1 METIVLV
8 LMILVCFSFMLKQS
22 FRKLLS
28 VGVIALV
35 AALFSGLMWPVA
47 IEQSRSQIEAWLAN
61 PQLMLDTSV
70 VLSVEVALQ
79 MAFCIMAVN
88 IQTEGHIKRWRL
100 TVYKLLRWF
109 PGVLIFPVLF
119 SALVYAVFSF
129 PGYSFPAVAWSLAA
143 AVLIIIPAG
152 SWLIRKTLPEKEI
165 RLELLF
171 IANALIGIFGIVA
184 TVNGRTAVE
193 GIAEV
198 HWGALAGI
206 AGMTLGGL
214 ISGWIY
220 YLLKN
225 RYINNRQIK
234 G

>member
-35 AALFSGLMWPVA
+35 AALFTGLMWPVA

-88 IQTEGHIKRWRL
+88 IT
-100 TVYKLLRWF
+100 YNS
-109 PGVLIFPVLF
+109 LILAEF
-119 SALVYAVFSF
+119 
-129 PGYSFPAVAWSLAA
+129 GY
-143 AVLIIIPAG
+143 
-152 SWLIRKTLPEKEI
+152 
-165 RLELLF
+165 
-171 IANALIGIFGIVA
+171 
-184 TVNGRTAVE
+184 
-193 GIAEV
+193 
-198 HWGALAGI
+198 
-206 AGMTLGGL
+206 
-214 ISGWIY
+214 
-220 YLLKN
+220 
-225 RYINNRQIK
+225 Q
-234 G
+234 

>member
-1 METIVLV
+1 METVVLV
-8 LMILVCFSFMLKQS
+8 LMLLVCFNFMLKQS

-28 VGVIALV
+28 VVLVALV
-35 AALFSGLMWPVA
+35 AALFVGLMWPVA
-47 IEQSRSQIEAWLAN
+47 IEQSSSQIEAWLAD

-79 MAFCIMAVN
+79 MAFCITAVN
-88 IQTEGHIKRWRL
+88 IRTEGHLPKWKL
-100 TVYKLLRWF
+100 VAYKLLRWF
-109 PGVLIFPVLF
+109 PGVMIFPVLF
-119 SALVYAVFSF
+119 SVLVYAVFSL
-129 PGYSFPAVAWSLAA
+129 PGYSFPAVAWSLAT
-143 AVLIIIPAG
+143 AVLIVIPAG

-220 YLLKN
+220 YLIKN
-225 RYINNRQIK
+225 RYINNRQTK
-234 G
+234 R

>member
-35 AALFSGLMWPVA
+35 AALFTGLMWPVA

-152 SWLIRKTLPEKEI
+152 SCANRHFRHSGHSQRAHGSGGHSRSALGRIGGHSRDDTRRTGF
-165 RLELLF
+165 RLDLLL
-171 IANALIGIFGIVA
+171 NQ
-184 TVNGRTAVE
+184 
-193 GIAEV
+193 
-198 HWGALAGI
+198 
-206 AGMTLGGL
+206 
-214 ISGWIY
+214 
-220 YLLKN
+220 K
-225 RYINNRQIK
+225 QIHQ
-234 G
+234 